1 MVSRS
6 RTLLVVF
13 AASPLNWTCIH
24 MWGYCL
30 HGYQISM
37 NTWTFFGE
45 CKFAILHRK
54 IPWRVCVS
62 FFSGLIRRVWGCV
75 GAANQAAPLWQ
86 ITGYL
91 FVPGWSP
98 AKSGCT
104 FQTTYGCYIICK
116 MFCSGMYTLSF
127 APKHIP
133 PLNVF
138 TDTNHFGGELKNMM
152 PRFCCIFMWVRTQE
166 LWYLGVK
173 EAQFWDSDS
182 SVFKLCEH
190 HVGQNIDI

>member
-1 MVSRS
+1 MARV
-6 RTLLVVF
+6 
-13 AASPLNWTCIH
+13 
-24 MWGYCL
+24 
-30 HGYQISM
+30 
-37 NTWTFFGE
+37 
-45 CKFAILHRK
+45 CKFLQWIDPTQIEAVLVLRTRQPFVADHRVWSSS
-54 IPWRVCVS
+54 WRHWSHGNLCCARDDHQPQ
-62 FFSGLIRRVWGCV
+62 SGLYISDY
-75 GAANQAAPLWQ
+75 LW
-86 ITGYL
+86 L
-91 FVPGWSP
+91 V
-98 AKSGCT
+98 
-104 FQTTYGCYIICK
+104 YIICK
-116 MFCSGMYTLSF
+116 MFCSGMYNHSF

-173 EAQFWDSDS
+173 QAQSWDSDS